1 MPRGIRHS
9 LTAGEAVSLIV
20 SLALAFLIWLIINL
34 SMDYSGV
41 VSVPVV
47 AECQIDG
54 HAGISSNSVTVSARC
69 RTNGFNLVSERYRRE
84 RRVVKVRFNPQDLRR
99 GSDPDVFFI
108 CGTAKNGYVGNI
120 FGEET
125 SLEAFITDTMSF
137 VFPAEN
143 HKKVPVELVHDISYR
158 AQYMTSAPM
167 KVNPDSVIV
176 YGDAAR
182 LDNIDRVRTT
192 QLNLSDVHDNIHGGL
207 KLQRIHGV
215 RLSSDEVRYDITVS
229 RFTELRRSV
238 PVEVWNVPAGRK
250 VEVYPSMAEV
260 LFYCTFPLVADPSD
274 SFKLFIDY
282 KDFVSSLGGHCIPS
296 TLKLPRGVIDYRIE
310 PEVFTCVEIE

>member
-1 MPRGIRHS
+1 MPLGKKHLLS
-9 LTAGEAVSLIV
+9 AGEIVSLIV
-20 SLALAFLIWLIINL
+20 SLALAFIIWLIINL
-34 SMDYSGV
+34 SKDYSGV

-54 HAGISSNSVTVSARC
+54 HSGVSSNSVTVSARC
-69 RTNGFNLVSERYRRE
+69 RTNGFNLVSERYSRGRRT
-84 RRVVKVRFNPQDLRR
+84 VKVRFKPQDLRH
-99 GSDPDVFFI
+99 GSEPDVFYI
-108 CGTAKNGYVGNI
+108 CGAAKNGYVGNI

-125 SLEAFITDTMSF
+125 SLEAFITDTMTF

-143 HKKVPVELVHDISYR
+143 YKKVPVELVHDISYR
-158 AQYMTSAPM
+158 PQYMTSAPL

-182 LDNIDRVRTT
+182 LDNIDRVRTM
-192 QLNLSDVHDNIHGGL
+192 QLNLSDVHDNIHGSL

-215 RLSSDEVRYDITVS
+215 RLSTDEIRYDITVS

-250 VEVYPSMAEV
+250 VEVYPSTADV
-260 LFYCTFPLVADPSD
+260 LFRCTFPLVADPSD
-274 SFKLFIDY
+274 SFKLFIEY
-282 KDFVSSLGGHCIPS
+282 KDFASSMGGRCIPS
-296 TLKLPRGVIDYRIE
+296 ALKLPRGVIDYHIE
-310 PEVFTCVEIE
+310 PEVFTCVESE